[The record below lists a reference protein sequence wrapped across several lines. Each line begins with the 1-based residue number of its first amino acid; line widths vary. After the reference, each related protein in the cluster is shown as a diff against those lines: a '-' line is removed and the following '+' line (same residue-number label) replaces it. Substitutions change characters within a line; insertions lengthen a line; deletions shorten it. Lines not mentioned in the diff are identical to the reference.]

1 MKHSNFKTNVHNL
14 VLAAMFLAL
23 ALVLP
28 FLTGQIPQIGGM
40 LLPMHLP
47 VLLCGFLCGGPWGAL
62 VGFIAPLMRS
72 VLTGGFPPMFP
83 TALAMAFELAAYGGI
98 AGFLYNRSRWQCVV
112 ALYRALLAA
121 MVGGRI
127 VWAAVRVVMTGVASV
142 PFTWQIFLTEA
153 LVNAIPGI
161 ILQLIFIPALMV
173 ALDRTGMVHFR
184 RERAEV
190 RAAGK

>member
-1 MKHSNFKTNVHNL
+1 MKKKTVRQYVLNL
-14 VLAAMFLAL
+14 VLSAMFLAL
-23 ALVLP
+23 GIVLP
-28 FLTGQIPQIGGM
+28 FFTGQIPQVGGM

-47 VLLCGFLCGGPWGAL
+47 VLLCGLICGWQYGGV
-62 VGFIAPLMRS
+62 VGFVLPLMRS
-72 VLTGGFPPMFP
+72 AMFGMPPFLT
-83 TALAMAFELAAYGGI
+83 AVAMAFELAAYGGI